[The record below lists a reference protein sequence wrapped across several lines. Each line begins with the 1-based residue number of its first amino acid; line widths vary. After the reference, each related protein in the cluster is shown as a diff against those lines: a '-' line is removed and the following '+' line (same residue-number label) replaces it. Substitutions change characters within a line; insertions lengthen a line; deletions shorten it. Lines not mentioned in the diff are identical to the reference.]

1 MTIKTIIAAIALE
14 HGEHQVAR
22 RAIRLAADNGAKLVL
37 AHAIESLPESDPDL
51 PSPVNQEAI
60 ANVLSAEAIA
70 SLKQMAESAAV
81 QTKIEVEC
89 GKADQLIE
97 RLIRHHAADL
107 LVIGPGKPQNL
118 REKIFGSTADRVVRT
133 GLCPIVIV
141 KRAIDEPYRRVIAAI
156 DFSPMSFAA
165 AQTAVQIAPS
175 AKLELIH
182 ALEIP
187 LTFEQAM
194 LKIGTSQAEIDQY
207 RQAKAQAAYVEL
219 RSVRADLAMVGK
231 IRVVRG
237 DPATA
242 LVRLARS
249 GKTDLVAL
257 GVQGKNAISKMVL
270 GSVARRVLA
279 GASCDVLLAW
289 EASLRVKADR

>member
-1 MTIKTIIAAIALE
+1 VTIKTIIAAIALE
-14 HGEHQVAR
+14 NGEQRVAR
-22 RAIRLAADNGAKLVL
+22 RAIRLAADHGARLVL
-37 AHAIESLPESDPDL
+37 AHAIESLPEADSNL
-51 PSPVNQEAI
+51 PSQANQEAV

-70 SLKQMAESAAV
+70 SLKQMAESATV
-81 QTKIEVEC
+81 QTEIKVEC
-89 GKADQLIE
+89 GKAGQLIE
-97 RLIRHHAADL
+97 RLIRDHAADL

-118 REKIFGSTADRVVRT
+118 RERIFGSTADRVVRA

-141 KRAIDEPYRRVIAAI
+141 KRATDEPYRRVIGAI

-165 AQTAVQIAPS
+165 VRTAMQIAPS

-187 LTFEQAM
+187 LSFEQAM
-194 LKIGTSQAEIDQY
+194 RKVGTSQAEIDQY
-207 RQAKAQAAYVEL
+207 RQAKARSVYVEL
-219 RSVRADLAMVGK
+219 RSIRADLAVAGK

-257 GVQGKNAISKMVL
+257 GIQGKNAISKMVL

-279 GASCDVLLAW
+279 GASCDVVLAKD
-289 EASLRVKADR
+289 ALRPDYST